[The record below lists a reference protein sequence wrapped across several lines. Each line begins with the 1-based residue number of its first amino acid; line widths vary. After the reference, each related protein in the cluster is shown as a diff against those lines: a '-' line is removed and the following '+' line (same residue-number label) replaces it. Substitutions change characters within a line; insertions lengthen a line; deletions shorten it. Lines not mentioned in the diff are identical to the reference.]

1 MMLLPSVVKLPLSAA
16 PRSVSSPNQE
26 IARANVRP
34 PVALSAPPSVQ
45 AGSGDLAA
53 QIKARLEQDLD
64 YQILRKSFA
73 LDAGDES
80 RRASDGASA
89 ARVDPHAG
97 AAFAGG
103 RSAVLEA
110 RMGDGSI
117 ATANLEL
124 QVSWSQASS
133 TRFELDTSS
142 LDSSLTLQFQSARR
156 QTFQM
161 DLRSS
166 ETAAV
171 QMGDPLVLDLSGR
184 GIATTGVEAGVQ
196 FDLTGDG
203 QVEQVSFVTG
213 DSWFLAL
220 DRNGNGQ
227 IDNGLEL
234 FGDQGGAAHGFA
246 ELARYDGNADGV
258 IDAGDEVFSQLRLFQ
273 IGSDGAQTLKTLEAA
288 EVTAIELGYQNTRK
302 ALNLYDSV
310 AQVGQFQRADGSTGE
325 ASDVLLGY
333 RALA

>member
-1 MMLLPSVVKLPLSAA
+1 MLLPSVVKLPPSAA
-16 PRSVSSPNQE
+16 PRSVSSPHQE
-26 IARANVRP
+26 IARATVRP
-34 PVALSAPPSVQ
+34 PVAPSAPPSAP

-53 QIKARLEQDLD
+53 QIKASLEQDLD

-73 LDAGDES
+73 LDVRDS
-80 RRASDGASA
+80 SHRTSDGASA
-89 ARVDPHAG
+89 ASVDPPAG
-97 AAFAGG
+97 AAVTGG
-103 RSAVLEA
+103 SAVLEA
-110 RMGDGSI
+110 RMGDGSS
-117 ATANLEL
+117 AAANVEF
-124 QVSWSQASS
+124 QVSWSQTSS
-133 TRFELDTSS
+133 TRFELSASS
-142 LDSSLTLQFQSARR
+142 LDSSLALQFQSAQR

-161 DLRSS
+161 DLRSG

-234 FGDQGGAAHGFA
+234 FGDQGGATHGFA
-246 ELARYDGNADGV
+246 ELARYDGNTDGV
-258 IDAGDEVFSQLRLFQ
+258 IDAGDEVFAQLRLFQ
-273 IGSDGAQTLKTLEAA
+273 IGSDGTQTLKTLEAA

-302 ALNLYDSV
+302 ALNVYDSV

>member
-1 MMLLPSVVKLPLSAA
+1 MLLPSVVRLPPSAA
-16 PRSVSSPNQE
+16 PRPVSSPPHE
-26 IARANVRP
+26 IARATVRP
-34 PVALSAPPSVQ
+34 PVASSAPPSVP
-45 AGSGDLAA
+45 AGAGDLAA
-53 QIKARLEQDLD
+53 QIKASLEQDLN
-64 YQILRKSFA
+64 YQILRKSFP
-73 LDAGDES
+73 LDAQDS
-80 RRASDGASA
+80 SHRASD
-89 ARVDPHAG
+89 
-97 AAFAGG
+97 GG

-110 RMGDGSI
+110 RIGDGSI
-117 ATANLEL
+117 ATANAEL
-124 QVSWSQASS
+124 QVSWSQVSS
-133 TRFELDTSS
+133 ARFELSASS
-142 LDSSLTLQFQSARR
+142 LDSSLALQFQSAQR

-161 DLRSS
+161 DLRSG

-273 IGSDGAQTLKTLEAA
+273 IGSDGAQTLKPLEAA

-302 ALNLYDSV
+302 ALNVYDSV